1 MVVKHLLPAQLRF
14 FFVAFFLLLN
24 TAYAQQLAFPTA
36 EGYGI
41 NTTGG
46 RGGKLYIVS
55 NLNDAGAGSLREA
68 LQASGKRTIV
78 FKVSGIIRLQSGINI
93 SNGDVSVFGQT
104 APGDGICIANY
115 TVQLSASNII
125 IRYIRFRPGS
135 IQTTEYDASWG
146 RNNSNIILDHCSYSW
161 GNDEQASFYDNT
173 NFTMQYCIIAE
184 SFYASTHPKGNHGF
198 GGIWGGMGASFHHNL
213 IANHTSRTPR
223 FCGARYH
230 LTTAATEKVDFRNN
244 VIFNWGYNNVY
255 GGEAGNHNMVNNY
268 YKPGPATGTGEVRYR
283 IVEPSDAKA
292 DGNPISKWYV
302 SGNYVQGNTTVT
314 ADNWNGGVQPADG
327 TILLSE
333 LKLNT
338 ALSGVNIVTQTA
350 ADAYT
355 KVLATAGASLKRDAA
370 DTRTVTAVSTGVTNY
385 GGIYGANKGIID
397 NETQVGGFPTY
408 TSTIAPT
415 DTDNDGI
422 PDAWETAH
430 NLNPAQADQNAD
442 RDSDGYTN
450 IEEYVGCLVGE
461 FTTCSPNTDCNGTI
475 NGTATLD
482 NCGRCIAGTTGKTAC
497 SSVGEAETDACAFEG
512 VAETKNAGYKG
523 ASYLNVDNEIGTSIT
538 FNITAANAGT
548 ATLSF
553 RYANGGTV
561 DRPAQISLNG
571 TVLPTNLSFPVTG
584 TFTDWKSVDLQLTL
598 LKGSNVLKLISSASE
613 GLPNIDQI
621 GYVSAGISKGGCVV
635 TGTTN
640 YEVYPNPSKTSF
652 HLNVSKPV
660 DLQVIDVEGKLCEEH
675 KNVSNAEFGENLK
688 SGIYFLKIDNKVYKL
703 VKE

>member
-1 MVVKHLLPAQLRF
+1 MVAKHVLSSQLRLLF
-14 FFVAFFLLLN
+14 IAFSLLSI
-24 TAYAQQLAFPTA
+24 TSYAQQLAFPTA
-36 EGYGI
+36 EGYGK

-55 NLNDAGAGSLREA
+55 NLNDAGTGSLREA

-93 SNGDVSVFGQT
+93 ANGDVSVFGQT

-302 SGNYVQGNTTVT
+302 TGNYVQGNTTVT

-327 TILLSE
+327 TIALSE
-333 LKLNT
+333 LKLNS
-338 ALSGVNIVTQTA
+338 ALSGVNINTQSA

-370 DTRTVTAVSTGVTNY
+370 DARTVNAVSTGVTNY
-385 GGIYGANKGIID
+385 GGTYGANKGIID

-408 TSTIAPT
+408 ASTTAPT
-415 DTDNDGI
+415 DTDNDGM
-422 PDAWETAH
+422 PNSWETSH
-430 NLNPAQADQNAD
+430 GLSTTVADQNAD
-442 RDSDGYTN
+442 RDGDGYTN
-450 IEEYVGCLVGE
+450 IEEYAGCLVGE
-461 FTTCSPNTDCNGTI
+461 FTTCDGTDGPATI
-475 NGTATLD
+475 VKQGAGSSSQTITLGTAIVPYSFAWT
-482 NCGRCIAGTTGKTAC
+482 NATTVTVTGMPAGIVVDINNSTKTVSVSGTPTQTGVFSFSVTT
-497 SSVGEAETDACAFEG
+497 VGGSPDSTR
-512 VAETKNAGYKG
+512 KG
-523 ASYLNVDNEIGTSIT
+523 SIT
-538 FNITAANAGT
+538 VNN
-548 ATLSF
+548 
-553 RYANGGTV
+553 
-561 DRPAQISLNG
+561 
-571 TVLPTNLSFPVTG
+571 
-584 TFTDWKSVDLQLTL
+584 
-598 LKGSNVLKLISSASE
+598 
-613 GLPNIDQI
+613 
-621 GYVSAGISKGGCVV
+621 VV
-635 TGTTN
+635 TDIQTEHLTN
-640 YEVYPNPSKTSF
+640 DWLVYPNPFK
-652 HLNVSKPV
+652 
-660 DLQVIDVEGKLCEEH
+660 DKLTLRLSGVFSYEILDTKGTRLLHGTTDNTLET
-675 KNVSNAEFGENLK
+675 GENLSK
-688 SGIYFLKIDNKVYKL
+688 GIYLLRIQQDNQQQL
-703 VKE
+703 VKIIKD